1 MHETKGGVMSKA
13 KCLFIVFLLILLSSA
28 QTECMAFGMSGN
40 DLVSLMREYDKADR
54 DDRSTDYSAAREYR
68 GFVIGVRDSTRFL
81 YDMPDGVTQGQIGAI
96 VSKYLKAHPE
106 EWSAPAAFL
115 VINALKEAFPLKEE
129 KKKKR

>member
-1 MHETKGGVMSKA
+1 MSKA

-28 QTECMAFGMSGN
+28 QTECMAFFLSGN
-40 DLVSLMREYDKADR
+40 DLVSLMREADKASSQDK
-54 DDRSTDYSAAREYR
+54 SANYSSAHEYM
-68 GFVIGVRDSTRFL
+68 GFVTGVCDATSGFLFSLPPGATR
-81 YDMPDGVTQGQIGAI
+81 GQINAV

-115 VINALKEAFPLKEE
+115 VINALKEAFPLEE